1 MNIFIRSL
9 YTGIATVIVGLFVS
23 FAIELTVYSKSEH
36 KSKEWNKYHIMEI
49 ALFITGFLVNLLT
62 ELFGYKL
69 CKNVKHI
76 NYDKSIKS
84 DIYHPA
90 SY

>member
-23 FAIELTVYSKSEH
+23 FAIELTIYSKSEH
-36 KSKEWNKYHIMEI
+36 KSKEWNKYHVMEI
-49 ALFITGFLVNLLT
+49 ALFVTGFLVNILT

-69 CKNVKHI
+69 CKNNKHA
-76 NYDKSIKS
+76 KSIKS

>member
-9 YTGIATVIVGLFVS
+9 YTGIASVIVGLFVR
-23 FAIELTVYSKSEH
+23 FAIELTIYAKTEH
-36 KSKEWNKYHIMEI
+36 KSKEWNKYHVMEI
-49 ALFITGFLVNLLT
+49 ALFITGFLVNILT

-69 CKNVKHI
+69 CKNSKHI
-76 NYDKSIKS
+76 KSINS
-84 DIYHPA
+84 DTYHPA

>member
-1 MNIFIRSL
+1 MNIFVRSL

-23 FAIELTVYSKSEH
+23 FAIELTIYSKSEH
-36 KSKEWNKYHIMEI
+36 KSKEWNKYHVMEI
-49 ALFITGFLVNLLT
+49 ALFVTGFLVNILT

-69 CKNVKHI
+69 CKNSKNMKH
-76 NYDKSIKS
+76 DKYMNS
-84 DIYHPA
+84 DMYHPA

>member
-1 MNIFIRSL
+1 
-9 YTGIATVIVGLFVS
+9 
-23 FAIELTVYSKSEH
+23 
-36 KSKEWNKYHIMEI
+36 MEI

-69 CKNVKHI
+69 CKNVKNI

>member
-9 YTGIATVIVGLFVS
+9 YTGIATVLVGLFVS
-23 FAIELTVYSKSEH
+23 FAIELTIYSKSQH
-36 KSKEWNKYHIMEI
+36 NSKEWNKYHVMEI

-69 CKNVKHI
+69 CKESKHT
-76 NYDKSIKS
+76 KSINS
-84 DIYHPA
+84 DMYHPA

>member
-9 YTGIATVIVGLFVS
+9 YTGIATVFVGLFVS
-23 FAIELTVYSKSEH
+23 FGIELTIYSKSEH
-36 KSKEWNKYHIMEI
+36 KSKEWNKYHVMEI
-49 ALFITGFLVNLLT
+49 ALFVTGFLVNILT

-69 CKNVKHI
+69 CKNSKHT
-76 NYDKSIKS
+76 NHTKSIKS
-84 DIYHPA
+84 DMYHPA